1 MMGAQGPANGYWL
14 HRLRSS
20 CALLLASLFVIV
32 GLVGASVVGNRVNT
46 ALPRGFGLV
55 GMLVTVGVV
64 LALLIVLIS
73 PKRLWQRTRVAAG
86 SVRMLLHHNER
97 RS

>member
-1 MMGAQGPANGYWL
+1 MTKHGPANGYWS

-20 CALLLASLFVIV
+20 CGLFVASMCV
-32 GLVGASVVGNRVNT
+32 VGGLVGASVVGNGVNA

-55 GMLVTVGVV
+55 GMLVTASLV
-64 LALLIVLIS
+64 LAMLIVLIS
-73 PKRLWQRTRVAAG
+73 PKRLWRRTRGAMVSA
-86 SVRMLLHHNER
+86 RMSSLHDER